1 MEELPSDEDIVD
13 EDEDQE
19 GGEDEQEEF
28 SHDRDLH

>member
-13 EDEDQE
+13 EDEEEE